1 MLLKVYY
8 IQTKKVPKHI
18 FITHKKSLEIKCYFF
33 VKISKQNR
41 RKNTPWSC
49 GKIKTQINNA
59 GLLKYVN

>member
-1 MLLKVYY
+1 MSKVY

-18 FITHKKSLEIKCYFF
+18 FITHKISLEIKCHFF

-41 RKNTPWSC
+41 RKNTSWSC
-49 GKIKTQINNA
+49 GKNKTQISNA